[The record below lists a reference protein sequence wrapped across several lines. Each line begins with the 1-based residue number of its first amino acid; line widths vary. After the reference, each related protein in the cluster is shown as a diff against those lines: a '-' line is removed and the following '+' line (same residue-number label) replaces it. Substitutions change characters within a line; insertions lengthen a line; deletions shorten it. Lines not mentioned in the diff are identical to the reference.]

1 MEQTYRDKLID
12 ERFDRD
18 KERIV
23 SHEEHMKEQDGD
35 IRDLKELTIEMSQ
48 LLKRHDER
56 LDKQE
61 GRLTAIEERPAKN
74 WTAVQTAAISAAI
87 SAATSGIVAAVMAL
101 ILK

>member
-1 MEQTYRDKLID
+1 MENAYRDQLID
-12 ERFDRD
+12 ERFARD

-23 SHEEHMKEQDGD
+23 HHEEHMKEQDGE

-61 GRLTAIEERPAKN
+61 GRLSAIEEKPAKN
-74 WTAVQTAAISAAI
+74 WGVVQSAAI
-87 SAATSGIVAAVMAL
+87 SAVVSGMVAGIMAL
-101 ILK
+101 VLK

>member
-1 MEQTYRDKLID
+1 MEQAYRDKLID
-12 ERFDRD
+12 ERFARD

-23 SHEEHMKEQDGD
+23 GHEEHMKEQDGD

-56 LDKQE
+56 LDKQD
-61 GRLTAIEERPAKN
+61 GRIAAIEDRPAKN
-74 WTAVQTAAISAAI
+74 WTAVQTAAISAV
-87 SAATSGIVAAVMAL
+87 TSGLVAAVMAL

>member
-1 MEQTYRDKLID
+1 MEHYRDQLID
-12 ERFDRD
+12 ERFARD

-23 SHEEHMKEQDGD
+23 NHEEHMKEQDGD

-56 LDKQE
+56 LGKHED
-61 GRLTAIEERPAKN
+61 RLTAIEERPAKN
-74 WTAVQTAAISAAI
+74 WTAVQTAAISAV
-87 SAATSGIVAAVMAL
+87 TSGLVAAVMAL

>member
-74 WTAVQTAAISAAI
+74 WTAVQTAAISAA
-87 SAATSGIVAAVMAL
+87 TSGIVAAVMAL

>member
-1 MEQTYRDKLID
+1 MEHYRDQLID
-12 ERFDRD
+12 ERFARD

-56 LDKQE
+56 LDKQDS
-61 GRLTAIEERPAKN
+61 RITSIEERPAKN
-74 WTAVQTAAISAAI
+74 WTAVQTAAISAV
-87 SAATSGIVAAVMAL
+87 TSGLVAAVMAL